1 MSGRVATSSRDGV
14 LEVTFENA
22 RRRNALSR
30 SLLTALSRAIDD
42 ARAGDV
48 RAVVL
53 AGAGDGFSAGA
64 DLADLK
70 GTIDDRAVDDA
81 IEGAAASIRDCAV
94 PVIAAVEGPCIGG
107 ALEVALNCDAIVA
120 AEGAYFALPAT
131 HLGLLY
137 NPRSVAR
144 LRLRLNPAALRWL
157 LLLGERIDAGTGAAM
172 GLVARVVREGT
183 ARAEARALAERVSA
197 RSPRA
202 VAATKTLLNE
212 FERGCA
218 QLDEW
223 ERVRLDILAS
233 TERRERIKRRRR
245 AWGWRDRL
253 ARIAR
258 MTNGREPM
266 K

>member
-1 MSGRVATSSRDGV
+1 MSGHVATSSRDGV

-30 SLLTALSRAIDD
+30 SLLSALARAIDD

-81 IEGAAASIRDCAV
+81 IEGAAASIRDCTV

-107 ALEVALNCDAIVA
+107 ALEVALSCDAIVA
-120 AEGAYFALPAT
+120 AEGAYFAIPAT

-137 NPRSVAR
+137 DPRAVAR
-144 LRLRLNPAALRWL
+144 LRRRLNPAALRWL
-157 LLLGERIDAGTGAAM
+157 LLFGERIDARTGAEM
-172 GLVARVVREGT
+172 GLVSRVVREGA

-197 RSPRA
+197 RSPYA
-202 VAATKTLLNE
+202 VAATKKLLNE
-212 FERGCA
+212 FEGGSAR
-218 QLDEW
+218 LDEW
-223 ERVRLDILAS
+223 ERVRLDILGS
-233 TERRERIKRRRR
+233 DERRERVER
-245 AWGWRDRL
+245 AKAHLGL
-253 ARIAR
+253 A
-258 MTNGREPM
+258 
-266 K
+266 

>member
-1 MSGRVATSSRDGV
+1 MSEHVATSSHDGV

-30 SLLTALSRAIDD
+30 SLLSALSRAIDD
-42 ARAGDV
+42 ARAGEF

-53 AGAGDGFSAGA
+53 AGAGDAFSAGA
-64 DLADLK
+64 DLAELK

-81 IEGAAASIRDCAV
+81 IRGAAASIRDCTV

-107 ALEVALNCDAIVA
+107 ALEVALSCDAIVA

-137 NPRSVAR
+137 DPRAVAR
-144 LRLRLNPAALRWL
+144 LRLRLSPAALRWL
-157 LLLGERIDAGTGAAM
+157 LLLGEPIDAGTGAVM
-172 GLVARVVREGT
+172 GLVARVVGEGT

-202 VAATKTLLNE
+202 VAATKKLLDE
-212 FERGCA
+212 LERGCA
-218 QLDEW
+218 RLDEW
-223 ERVRLDILAS
+223 ERVRLDSLDS
-233 TERRERIKRRRR
+233 KERRERVEQAKVRM
-245 AWGWRDRL
+245 GL
-253 ARIAR
+253 A
-258 MTNGREPM
+258 
-266 K
+266 

>member
-1 MSGRVATSSRDGV
+1 MSGRVATSTSDGV

-22 RRRNALSR
+22 GRRNALSR
-30 SLLTALSRAIDD
+30 PLLSALGRAIDD
-42 ARAGDV
+42 AGAGGA

-64 DLADLK
+64 DLAELT
-70 GTIDDRAVDDA
+70 GTADDRAVDDA
-81 IEGAAASIRDCAV
+81 IQGATASIRNCPV

-107 ALEVALNCDAIVA
+107 ALDLALTCDAVVA

-137 NPRSVAR
+137 DPRALAR
-144 LRLRLNPAALRWL
+144 LRLRLGPAALRWL
-157 LLLGERIDAGTGAAM
+157 LLLGERIDARTGAAM
-172 GLVARVVREGT
+172 GLVARVVDDGS

-202 VAATKTLLNE
+202 ITATKRLLDE
-212 FERGCA
+212 FERGSVR
-218 QLDEW
+218 LDEW

-233 TERRERIKRRRR
+233 TERRERVER
-245 AWGWRDRL
+245 AKARL
-253 ARIAR
+253 GLA
-258 MTNGREPM
+258 
-266 K
+266 